1 MGIQVETQVALRC
14 CPFCGGPGQI
24 LKSKI
29 HYPNADWFYY
39 PSCEDYECIAFVEE
53 QDEQGGVN
61 VEFNTVEEAV
71 EKWNTRFDGD
81 Q

>member
-1 MGIQVETQVALRC
+1 MHLDDAALERLPQGIEYRRGEFS
-14 CPFCGGPGQI
+14 P
-24 LKSKI
+24 
-29 HYPNADWFYY
+29 
-39 PSCEDYECIAFVEE
+39 FVEE